1 MNFLSAQATESG
13 DVITLTGN
21 GFRIKLP
28 KNERIDT
35 VPEHAIVGVHFDVLT
50 GVLIVGEYVI
60 QMTVKVREPL
70 GNELP
75 VYAD

>member
-21 GFRIKLP
+21 GFTIKLP
-28 KNERIDT
+28 KNGRIDT